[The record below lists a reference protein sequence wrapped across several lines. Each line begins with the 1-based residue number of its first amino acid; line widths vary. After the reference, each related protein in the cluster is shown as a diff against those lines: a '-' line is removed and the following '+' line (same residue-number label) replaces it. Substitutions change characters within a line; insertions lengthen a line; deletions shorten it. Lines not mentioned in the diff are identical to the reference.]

1 MKKKK
6 NELYSIVA
14 IMSVVFLVVIIYISY
29 SVFGQGTL
37 VFWIKN
43 YNPPCGSNNITQCE
57 KEAFRFDKILI
68 DNNQVSGNKTIY
80 GGQLW
85 KIELKLTAGSHSV
98 KIIQENGSITMYDLK
113 IETNKEK
120 CYRFSWWSNLTI
132 HMDYPDGNAC
142 PP

>member
-43 YNPPCGSNNITQCE
+43 YNPPCGSNNTTQCE
-57 KEAFRFDKILI
+57 NEAFHFNKILI
-68 DNNQVSGNKTIY
+68 DNNQVSNNKTLY
-80 GGQLW
+80 GGQFW
-85 KIELKLTAGSHSV
+85 KTELKLTAGSHTV
-98 KIIQENGSITMYDLK
+98 KILQDDGSITIYPMK
-113 IETNKEK
+113 IETNKKK
-120 CYRFSWWSNLTI
+120 CFEYPWWNNSTI
-132 HMDYPDGNAC
+132 HMDMPDSNSC